1 MRERGVASQVCEKVK
16 ASGLAGSFVAKL
28 SADMQFAQLKE
39 MFGTAA
45 SVRLFEEMNK
55 LKEEAE
61 KAKQGLFVCLC

>member
-1 MRERGVASQVCEKVK
+1 MREIGMPSQVCEKVK

-28 SADMQFAQLKE
+28 SADMQLLSFLKE

-45 SVRLFEEMNK
+45 SVRLFEEMSK

-61 KAKQGLFVCLC
+61 KAKQGLC